1 MEVVKT
7 SSAGHARKL
16 ASSVDF
22 STCPD
27 GILLIGFLCD
37 NAYDIHFAYAFSIS
51 LSSFR
56 NYMHWR

>member
-7 SSAGHARKL
+7 SSAGHAKKL

-27 GILLIGFLCD
+27 GIVIGLLYF
-37 NAYDIHFAYAFSIS
+37 NAYDIHFAYAFSRS